1 MSEEREKI
9 DTKGAFIRMTLQD
22 MGFIMRLLTKMKF
35 DLVLD
40 NNLDLESYPT
50 IINPITWIEE
60 ENRINQNIAVINI
73 LKKANEKI
81 RIVVGE
87 ELYNKIERTKL

>member
-22 MGFIMRLLTKMKF
+22 MGFIMRLLAKMKF

-40 NNLDLESYPT
+40 NNLDLEFYPT

-73 LKKANEKI
+73 LKKANEEI

-87 ELYNKIERTKL
+87 ELYNKIEKAKL